1 MSIRTERVA
10 SLIKEEIGAILTRE
24 YNDPTLGFMTV
35 TDVRVT
41 PDLRLARVFFSV
53 LGPEKVRE
61 KTMRFLEAE
70 RSHIRGLVGS
80 RLRLRF
86 VPDLE
91 FRLDTTLD
99 RVDRINA
106 LLKEIHKEK
115 PEGDNG
121 ATGGPSEG

>member
-10 SLIKEEIGAILTRE
+10 SLIKEEIGAILIRE
-24 YNDPTLGFMTV
+24 YNDPSLGLTTV
-35 TDVRVT
+35 TEVRVS
-41 PDLRLARVFFSV
+41 PDLRIARVFFSIF
-53 LGPEKVRE
+53 GAPGVRE
-61 KTMRFLEAE
+61 KTMRFLETE
-70 RSHIRGLVGS
+70 RSHMRGLVGS

-106 LLKEIHKEK
+106 LLKEIHKAK
-115 PEGDNG
+115 PEGDDG
-121 ATGGPSEG
+121 DSGGSATG

>member
-1 MSIRTERVA
+1 MDA
-10 SLIKEEIGAILTRE
+10 SHPSGA
-24 YNDPTLGFMTV
+24 
-35 TDVRVT
+35 
-41 PDLRLARVFFSV
+41 
-53 LGPEKVRE
+53 
-61 KTMRFLEAE
+61 EAAA
-70 RSHIRGLVGS
+70 HIRGLVGS